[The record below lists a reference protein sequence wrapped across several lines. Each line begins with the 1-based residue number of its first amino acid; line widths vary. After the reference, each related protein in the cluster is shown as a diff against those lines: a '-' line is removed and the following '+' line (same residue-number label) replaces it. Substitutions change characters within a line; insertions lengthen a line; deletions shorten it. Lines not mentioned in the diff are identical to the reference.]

1 MITEEDLKRE
11 YVNAEEA
18 AELMKVHKSRIRQI
32 CLAGRFQGAFK
43 MGNNWLIPR
52 DSLRGYTLT
61 KIKPGPRTRKR
72 IRQTDRDIINIALRE
87 AEKWQ

>member
-18 AELMKVHKSRIRQI
+18 SEIIKVNKSRIRQI
-32 CLAGRFQGAFK
+32 CLAGRFNGAFK
-43 MGNNWLIPR
+43 IGNNWLIPR
-52 DSLRGYTLT
+52 ISLAGYTQT

-72 IRQTDRDIINIALRE
+72 TSQNDRDFIKSVLKE
-87 AEKWQ
+87 ASKWK